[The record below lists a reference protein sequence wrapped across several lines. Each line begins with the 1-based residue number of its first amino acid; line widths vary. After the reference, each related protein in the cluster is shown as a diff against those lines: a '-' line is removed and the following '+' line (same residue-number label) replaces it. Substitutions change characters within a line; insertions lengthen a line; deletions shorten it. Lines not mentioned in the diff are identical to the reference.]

1 MPMGDQVFLR
11 MMVAD
16 PRLAQFAIGVRPVWL
31 WSTDGSRILWCNAA
45 AASAL
50 DIDAASLAKP
60 RSPADM
66 HRRQVA
72 QLAGRLSLKG
82 ATRLD
87 RLRGFGA
94 SLGQL
99 MTCACTRID
108 LPGGAAVLMVAMD
121 TAAQPPLPLA
131 ARLQF
136 LADASGEAALIAL
149 PDGVLAA
156 ANQPARD
163 LIGDAAS
170 LGDLGLEPNRTAILA
185 AASLTLDADGRRFSF
200 HRLGSG
206 QETAAL
212 ALVTAIPAAVEAPAE
227 AEVPADMVA
236 ANDRILNEP
245 LIDEPAS
252 EPGPVVVRNE
262 DEVTDL
268 DPETLMTD
276 HGQSHGPG
284 GEIGGQPA
292 APVPAAADRSATPA
306 AVAAAGA
313 IKTPLRFVWQTD
325 PAGQFSLTSVAFLHA
340 AGHRTSSM
348 LGRRW
353 IEIAQAL
360 ELDPQGRIAEAMN
373 RRETWSGTTVN
384 WPLDGGATAS
394 VELSGVPSYDANRAF
409 AGYRGFGLCRSMPP
423 VSPAPAESPT
433 PVLLVPPP
441 QADDPAPAS
450 PASAAPSADAANL
463 TASATLSPPS
473 PDHAIDDAQEPPKNV
488 VQFRPVNEVR
498 TPSLSAIENRAFDE
512 IARRLT
518 QTFDIKAR
526 KQDGRSETPQ
536 AERAQDDITSA
547 EPERPADPPP
557 SAQPAW
563 LASAVAPPRGDS
575 AKDRLLLD
583 LMPSGILIYRLDRLL
598 YANSAFLAQTG
609 FATLSALQDAGALD
623 ALYVEPGPA
632 SASSVS
638 DAGMPLKIAVPGD
651 SQRDARLF
659 TIQWDGETAHALIM
673 PEAKVALDTKAAA
686 KRATAADITS
696 AGTAPADA
704 EPVPAPQVLA
714 EPASPVQPPPANGEL
729 DAILENATDGIVLF
743 DRSGAVTSSNR
754 SAQMLFNIPAADFLR
769 QNVAELFAMESQRIV
784 LDYFESIDQ
793 QAASTPADHGREV
806 LGRTRIGGFVPLSM
820 TMGKIGHDGE
830 RFFAVFR
837 DLSQLKKSESDL
849 LYARRKAER
858 ASEATGDALARISHE
873 VRGPLNTIIG
883 FANVMLEERFGSL
896 GNDRYAEYLKDIRA
910 SGERAIAIVDDL
922 VNITSIETGNVQLKP
937 TSQNLNDMVEQCV
950 GALQPQA
957 NRERII
963 IRTSLA
969 HALPHVLADGQ
980 ALRQIIMN
988 LITSSIRF
996 SKAGGQ
1002 VIVSTAAA
1010 DNGGAILRVRDT
1022 GRGLSEAELAL
1033 AMDPQRIAPPS
1044 DRIDR
1049 SSIDLSLARA
1059 LAEANRARFQI
1070 RSNAQTGTL
1079 IEVVFPGTRALAG

>member
-16 PRLAQFAIGVRPVWL
+16 PRLAQLAIGVRPAWL

-50 DIDAASLAKP
+50 GIDAASLARP

-94 SLGQL
+94 SFGQL
-99 MTCACTRID
+99 MTCACTRIE
-108 LPGGAAVLMVAMD
+108 LPEGAAVLMVAMD
-121 TAAQPPLPLA
+121 TPTQAPLPLA

-136 LADASGEAALIAL
+136 LVDACDEPALIAL

-156 ANQPARD
+156 TNQPARD

-170 LGDLGLEPNRTAILA
+170 LGDLGLEPNPAVILA
-185 AASLTLDADGRRFSF
+185 AASLSFDADGRRFNV

-206 QETAAL
+206 PETAAL
-212 ALVTAIPAAVEAPAE
+212 ALVTAIPMAAETPAE

-284 GEIGGQPA
+284 GETGGQPA
-292 APVPAAADRSATPA
+292 ASVPAAAGRSATPA
-306 AVAAAGA
+306 AVTTAGA
-313 IKTPLRFVWQTD
+313 SKTPLRFVWQTD
-325 PAGQFSLTSVAFLHA
+325 PSGQFSLTSDVFLRA
-340 AGHRTSSM
+340 AGDRTSSM

-353 IEIAQAL
+353 TEIAQAL
-360 ELDPQGRIAEAMN
+360 DLDPQGRIAEAMH
-373 RRETWSGTTVN
+373 RRETWSGITVN
-384 WPLDGGATAS
+384 WPLDGGAFAT

-409 AGYRGFGLCRSMPP
+409 AGYRGFGLCRTMPP
-423 VSPAPAESPT
+423 VAATPA
-433 PVLLVPPP
+433 LLVPPP
-441 QADDPAPAS
+441 QANDPAPAS
-450 PASAAPSADAANL
+450 PASGTSSADATDIA
-463 TASATLSPPS
+463 ASATLFPASAPPV
-473 PDHAIDDAQEPPKNV
+473 DHTQEPPKNV

-526 KQDGRSETPQ
+526 KQEGPSETPQ
-536 AERAQDDITSA
+536 AEPAQDDTA
-547 EPERPADPPP
+547 ATETERPADPPP

-563 LASAVAPPRGDS
+563 LAAAVAPPRGDS
-575 AKDRLLLD
+575 ARDRLLLD

-598 YANSAFLAQTG
+598 YANNAFLQQTG

-638 DAGMPLKIAVPGD
+638 DEGMPLKIAVPGD

-659 TIQWDGETAHALIM
+659 TIQWDGEAAHALIM
-673 PEAKVALDTKAAA
+673 PEATTALSTKAPLDTKAAA
-686 KRATAADITS
+686 ESATAADITS
-696 AGTAPADA
+696 TDTAPADA

-769 QNVAELFAMESQRIV
+769 QNVADLFAMESQRIV

-793 QAASTPADHGREV
+793 QTASTPADHGREV

-1002 VIVSTAAA
+1002 VIVSTAVA

-1079 IEVVFPGTRALAG
+1079 IEVVFPGARALAG

>member
-1 MPMGDQVFLR
+1 MPMGDQGFLR

-45 AASAL
+45 AADVLGL
-50 DIDAASLAKP
+50 DATSVAKP
-60 RSPADM
+60 LSPANM

-94 SLGQL
+94 ALGQL
-99 MTCACTRID
+99 MTCACTRIEM
-108 LPGGAAVLMVAMD
+108 PGAAAVMMVAMD
-121 TAAQPPLPLA
+121 AAAQAPLPLA

-136 LADASGEAALIAL
+136 LVDAIDEAALIVL
-149 PDGVLAA
+149 PDGALAA

-163 LIGDAAS
+163 LVGNTKT
-170 LGDLGLEPNRTAILA
+170 LGDLDLEPSKGVIFA
-185 AASLTLDADGRRFSF
+185 APSLVLDADGRRFGF

-206 QETAAL
+206 PETAAL
-212 ALVTAIPAAVEAPAE
+212 ALVTAIPAEPETPAE
-227 AEVPADMVA
+227 SEVPADMVA

-245 LIDEPAS
+245 LIDEPAF
-252 EPGPVVVRNE
+252 EQGPVVVCTE
-262 DEVTDL
+262 AEASDL

-276 HGQSHGPG
+276 HGPS

-292 APVPAAADRSATPA
+292 ATVPAATTDHSASARPVPRA
-306 AVAAAGA
+306 SAVV
-313 IKTPLRFVWQTD
+313 TPLRFVWQTD
-325 PAGQFSLTSVAFLHA
+325 QAGHFTLTSNAFLHA
-340 AGHRTSSM
+340 AGPRTASM
-348 LGRRW
+348 LGRSFG
-353 IEIAQAL
+353 EIAEAL
-360 ELDPQGRIAEAMN
+360 DLDPQGRIAETMS
-373 RRETWSGTTVN
+373 RRETWSGIAVA
-384 WPLDGGATAS
+384 WPLDTGTTAT
-394 VELSGVPSYDANRAF
+394 VELSGVPTYDTDRAF
-409 AGYRGFGLCRSMPP
+409 AGYRGFGLCRAMPP
-423 VSPAPAESPT
+423 AAAEPEPTVAATPADQPAPEAASDVSHAETTTEDSAT
-433 PVLLVPPP
+433 T
-441 QADDPAPAS
+441 APALS
-450 PASAAPSADAANL
+450 SMSDR
-463 TASATLSPPS
+463 ATDEP
-473 PDHAIDDAQEPPKNV
+473 QREPPKNV

-526 KQDGRSETPQ
+526 TQDIPPASPASERTHDDTPAVESEQ
-536 AERAQDDITSA
+536 HAEQQ
-547 EPERPADPPP
+547 PV
-557 SAQPAW
+557 AQPAW
-563 LASAVAPPRGDS
+563 LSSAAAPPHGDS
-575 AKDRLLLD
+575 ARDRLLLD
-583 LMPSGILIYRLDRLL
+583 LMPSGVLIYRLDRLL
-598 YANSAFLAQTG
+598 YANSAFLTQTG
-609 FATLSALQDAGALD
+609 FATLSALQDAGGLD

-632 SASSVS
+632 TASSAS
-638 DAGMPLKIAVPGD
+638 DDGMPLKIAAPGGEH
-651 SQRDARLF
+651 QRDARLF
-659 TIQWDGETAHALIM
+659 TIQWDGENAHALIV
-673 PEAKVALDTKAAA
+673 PEITVSLGTHPAAES
-686 KRATAADITS
+686 TTTVEPAAS
-696 AGTAPADA
+696 ADA
-704 EPVPAPQVLA
+704 EPVPTPQALAASAIAPQA
-714 EPASPVQPPPANGEL
+714 PPPANGEL

-754 SAQMLFNIPAADFLR
+754 SAQVQFNIPANDFLS
-769 QNVAELFAMESQRIV
+769 QNVADLFAMESQRIV

-793 QAASTPADHGREV
+793 QTASTPADHGREV

-896 GNDRYAEYLKDIRA
+896 GNDRYSEYLKDIRA

-922 VNITSIETGNVQLKP
+922 VNITSIESGNVQLKP
-937 TSQNLNDMVEQCV
+937 TSQNLNEMVEQCV

-969 HALPHVLADGQ
+969 HALPQVLADGQ

-1070 RSNAQTGTL
+1070 RSTAQTGTL
-1079 IEVVFPGTRALAG
+1079 IEVVFPGARALAG